1 MGKEARK
8 GERKKRRW
16 KEEGGRRKEGKGV
29 EKELQSW
36 DIEK

>member
-8 GERKKRRW
+8 GERKKRR
-16 KEEGGRRKEGKGV
+16 RKEGKGV
-29 EKELQSW
+29 EKEVESW